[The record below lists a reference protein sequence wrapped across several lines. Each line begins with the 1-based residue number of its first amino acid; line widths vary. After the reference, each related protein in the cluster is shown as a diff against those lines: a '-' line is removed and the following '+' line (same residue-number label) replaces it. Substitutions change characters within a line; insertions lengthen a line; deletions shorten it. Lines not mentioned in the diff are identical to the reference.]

1 MNKIKTISIKLVLP
15 LAILLSYVIVFSIGY
30 NVGWIQAGQECLS
43 QMQDFLNVIHQLRER
58 CP

>member
-30 NVGWIQAGQECLS
+30 NVGWIQAGQECLFTDAGFS
-43 QMQDFLNVIHQLRER
+43 ECH
-58 CP
+58 PPTT